1 MLLKK
6 QVCPK
11 QNKIFSNSL
20 YVFFSSFL
28 ADLFVTLSIKKESSS
43 IIIKNDSFWTL
54 ANNVISNQ
62 MPIQLINEEYKRLLI
77 KGITCSCLNNST
89 DEYRLHFDRSIFQI
103 LNQRL
108 HSIVESI
115 HTLIDQIKLNNN
127 NNNKIHCTNAIQ
139 TFYSESVLSQIS
151 TLINSYCG
159 LIEGGSRC
167 SSTQITYL
175 FEHSQQTLQ
184 YILDLFDFYH
194 NYSDQVQIILELFS
208 LYAEHVLVYLN
219 ENHTKVFYTYILRLL
234 QIFTKCNYGK
244 KTKEIN
250 ADEDFNG
257 HIYTLLNCLNHLLAK
272 DFIDFSNETSTNM

>member
-1 MLLKK
+1 M
-6 QVCPK
+6 
-11 QNKIFSNSL
+11 NIFC
-20 YVFFSSFL
+20 L
-28 ADLFVTLSIKKESSS
+28 ADLFVTLSIKKESSLV
-43 IIIKNDSFWTL
+43 IIKNDLFWKL
-54 ANNVISNQ
+54 ANDVISNQ

-77 KGITCSCLNNST
+77 KGITCSCLNNSS
-89 DEYRLHFDRSIFQI
+89 DEYRLHFDHSIFQI

-108 HSIVESI
+108 QSIVESL
-115 HTLIDQIKLNNN
+115 HTLLEQLKLNNN
-127 NNNKIHCTNAIQ
+127 NNNKIHCTNALQ

-184 YILDLFDFYH
+184 NILDLFDFYH

-219 ENHTKVFYTYILRLL
+219 ENHTKLFYTYILRLL

-244 KTKEIN
+244 KTREIN

-272 DFIDFSNETSTNM
+272 DFIDFSNESSTNT

>member
-1 MLLKK
+1 M
-6 QVCPK
+6 
-11 QNKIFSNSL
+11 
-20 YVFFSSFL
+20 
-28 ADLFVTLSIKKESSS
+28 KKESSS
-43 IIIKNDSFWTL
+43 VIIKNDLFWSL

-77 KGITCSCLNNST
+77 KGITCSCLNNTS
-89 DEYRLHFDRSIFQI
+89 DEYRLHFDHSIFQI

-108 HSIVESI
+108 NSIVDSI
-115 HTLIDQIKLNNN
+115 QTLLEQIKINS
-127 NNNKIHCTNAIQ
+127 NNKIPCTDALQ
-139 TFYSESVLSQIS
+139 TFYSENVLSQIS

-167 SSTQITYL
+167 SSIQITYL

-184 YILDLFDFYH
+184 KILDLLDFYR
-194 NYSDQVQIILELFS
+194 NYSDQIQIILELFS
-208 LYAEHVLVYLN
+208 LYAEHVLIYLDG
-219 ENHTKVFYTYILRLL
+219 NHTKLFYTYVMRLL

-244 KTKEIN
+244 KSKEIN

-272 DFIDFSNETSTNM
+272 DFIDFSNEDSSNM